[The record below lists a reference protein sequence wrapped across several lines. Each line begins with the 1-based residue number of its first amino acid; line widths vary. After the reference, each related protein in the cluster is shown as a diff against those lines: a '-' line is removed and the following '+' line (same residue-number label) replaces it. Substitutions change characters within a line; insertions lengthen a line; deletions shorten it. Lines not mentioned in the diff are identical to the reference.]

1 MPVGY
6 SFVTSITVYCRKKCK
21 SYIQTYMAFPSQT
34 CTHLRVYSL
43 DGGVKLATQ
52 CGQAAYYAC
61 CIGISVPGESLT
73 DGHLYQR

>member
-1 MPVGY
+1 
-6 SFVTSITVYCRKKCK
+6 
-21 SYIQTYMAFPSQT
+21 MAFPSQT